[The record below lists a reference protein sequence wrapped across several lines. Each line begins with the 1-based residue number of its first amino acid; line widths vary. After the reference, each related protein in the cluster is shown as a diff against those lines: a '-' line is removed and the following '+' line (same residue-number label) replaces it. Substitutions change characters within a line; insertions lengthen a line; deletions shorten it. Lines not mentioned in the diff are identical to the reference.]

1 MLQEKG
7 SKCYKDLHK
16 EPVARHSA
24 GDGLFNWDWHMS
36 AIYRKSV
43 GRISQLP
50 EANLRGDSLF
60 HC

>member
-24 GDGLFNWDWHMS
+24 GDGLFNWDWHKS

-43 GRISQLP
+43 GRISHRP
-50 EANLRGDSLF
+50 DPYHREDTHV